1 MNAESPPMN
10 APTRNIFDGLRI
22 LDLTRVMSGPYCT
35 AMFADL
41 GADVVK
47 IELPVVGEEARFFA
61 PHVDGES
68 TYFALLNRGKKSVTI
83 NLKSAQGIEL
93 VRDLA
98 RQSDVLIENFR
109 PGVMDRLGL
118 DHASL
123 TADNPRLIYASISGF
138 GQDGPY
144 RDWPAFDLVIQAMS
158 GLMSITGE
166 KDGRAMAVGESVADV
181 ATGMFAAF
189 GVAGALYDREQTGK
203 GRRLEVAMLDSVFSM
218 LLTSLSRQLFTKRK
232 PGRAGNR
239 HPETYPVDSFATADG
254 VVVLVGFTDATVA
267 RILGVI
273 GRPELVADPRFQ
285 GNAARNAHE
294 AELRALIADWTRSR
308 PREEVLRALR
318 EADVPTAPVWDFDE
332 LFASGHVEAREL
344 VRPGTNSILGDIRVV
359 PQPVKFAAVPPF
371 AKPRSPTLGEDTDAV
386 LAERLG
392 LDAGKI
398 AALRA
403 AKVI

>member
-1 MNAESPPMN
+1 MTSSA
-10 APTRNIFDGLRI
+10 RNIFEGLRI

-47 IELPVVGEEARFFA
+47 VELPVVGEEARFFA
-61 PHVDGES
+61 PHVDGQS

-98 RQSDVLIENFR
+98 RQSDVLVENFR

-123 TADNPRLIYASISGF
+123 AADNPRLIYASISGF
-138 GQDGPY
+138 GQEGPY

-189 GVAGALYDREQTGK
+189 GIAGALYDREQTGK

-218 LLTSLSRQLFTKRK
+218 LLTGLSRQLFTDRK
-232 PGRAGNR
+232 PARAGNR
-239 HPETYPVDSFATADG
+239 HPETYPVDSYATADG

-273 GRPELVADPRFQ
+273 GHPELVADPRFV
-285 GNAARNAHE
+285 GNPARNAHE
-294 AELRALIADWTRSR
+294 AELRALIADWTRTR
-308 PREEVLRALR
+308 PRAEVLRALR

-332 LFASGHVEAREL
+332 LFASGHLEAREL
-344 VRPGTNSILGDIRVV
+344 VRPGTHSTLGDIRVV
-359 PQPVKFAAVPPF
+359 PQPVKFADTPAF
-371 AKPRSPTLGEDTDAV
+371 APPRSPTLGEDTDAV

-392 LDAGKI
+392 LDPARI